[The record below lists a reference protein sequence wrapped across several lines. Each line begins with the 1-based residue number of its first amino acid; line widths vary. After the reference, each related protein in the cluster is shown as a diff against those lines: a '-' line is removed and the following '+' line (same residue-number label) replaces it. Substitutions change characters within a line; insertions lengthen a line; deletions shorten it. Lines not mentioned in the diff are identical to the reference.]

1 MELNQR
7 LDQELTAEQKIKFQK
22 DNGRFKLLNNIV
34 LIPIATALLGIYL
47 ESILI
52 VSISIVCVI
61 IFLLLSIGTFSK
73 RNVVYE
79 DVIIP
84 CVLREKFENVECN
97 KDSNM
102 VLDELNKSKLFDNYD
117 KAQVKNSYTI
127 TKEKY
132 NITLSKTSIKKLHVE
147 ENDGVVDKNLEEIF
161 SGAFAYAK
169 LPSKSTSNFKVIA
182 KSEDNSLENKIAI
195 TYTDF
200 NNCYDV
206 YTLNPV
212 EVRNI
217 LSPGV
222 MARILE
228 FNSKVDKIINFSII
242 DDTIY
247 ISVDYDNF
255 LEFNANGKKY
265 INEVEAIKELDLVE
279 IMDIFIRYFVNMYEK

>member
-97 KDSNM
+97 KESNM
-102 VLDELNKSKLFDNYD
+102 VLDELNKSKLFGNYD
-117 KAQVKNSYTI
+117 KAQVKNSYTV

-132 NITLSKTSIKKLHVE
+132 NITLTSE
-147 ENDGVVDKNLEEIF
+147 EAEERLRSRKVDFRKNKGLVDME
-161 SGAFAYAK
+161 SAC
-169 LPSKSTSNFKVIA
+169 V
-182 KSEDNSLENKIAI
+182 
-195 TYTDF
+195 
-200 NNCYDV
+200 
-206 YTLNPV
+206 
-212 EVRNI
+212 
-217 LSPGV
+217 
-222 MARILE
+222 ILE
-228 FNSKVDKIINFSII
+228 Q
-242 DDTIY
+242 Y
-247 ISVDYDNF
+247 
-255 LEFNANGKKY
+255 LGK
-265 INEVEAIKELDLVE
+265 
-279 IMDIFIRYFVNMYEK
+279 